1 MDGIPNPVRSFVRE
15 HIDSVGML
23 ELFLILE
30 ADPKRAWT
38 CAELSGELR
47 VHRNGL
53 ASQLDH
59 LCRRGLVV
67 CERTA
72 EPRFRYAAASPVTR
86 STVAQ
91 LRRTLETR
99 RVRLAALLHG
109 QRRAGGPS
117 PRTDEG

>member
-1 MDGIPNPVRSFVRE
+1 
-15 HIDSVGML
+15 ML
-23 ELFLILE
+23 ELLLLLE

-38 CAELSGELR
+38 CPELSAELR

-67 CERTA
+67 RDGTA
-72 EPRFRYAAASPVTR
+72 EPRFRYAAANSGTR

-109 QRRAGGPS
+109 QRQAGGPS